1 MVLEESKNNDLL
13 EKLLTGSKN
22 PITDKEKEL
31 LVKAFYIS
39 KKYYEDNPGS
49 GLEHCVNVAK
59 LALDEIGLGTTSAI
73 CSLLHGVDLSYYPPE
88 NIEKDFGKE
97 IREILEGFHK
107 ISDIQTDRISYHSE
121 AFRNLFLSM
130 IDDIR
135 VILIKLAHRINDL
148 RNINSFSD
156 ERKARIINEV
166 KSVYIPIA
174 HRLGLY
180 NIKTE
185 LEERVMM
192 FELPE
197 VYHNIEKKIKESKT
211 KREVYIQDFLAPIT
225 RELIKQGFEYEIKYR
240 TKSIP
245 SICAKMKKQNV
256 DFERVFDL
264 FAIRIIVD
272 VDKKKEKEACWRVY
286 SIVTNLYQP
295 NPKRLRDWI
304 SQPKASGYESLHT
317 TVKGPAGRWVEVQI
331 RSKRMDEEAEKGQAA
346 HWLYKGIMKS
356 KGGDLWLEQ
365 VRDALENPSGSHKK
379 MYKTGKNKQNNV
391 FVFTPKGDL
400 RQLKAGATVLDF
412 AYDIHTQV
420 GATCKGARVNNKVV
434 PIRYVLQNGDKV
446 DIITSKNQKPK
457 YDWLAFVVTDRARSK
472 IKRQLKEEK
481 YKEAEAGKELLLRKF
496 KSWKVHKIYDDL
508 INMLVK
514 HFKLDTAVDLYFLV
528 ATEKIDISLIK
539 KVVQEHLSDSE
550 PRPQKQE
557 ETAKEVSETKEQEK
571 EQDDEKEVLYIS
583 DNLKHV
589 DYYFAKCCNP
599 IYGDNVF
606 GFVTTQGRISIHRF
620 DCPNAKRL
628 LERYPYRV
636 IPIKWITTGK
646 EVFKEAVIKL
656 KGRNEIGLL
665 NEVTNIISN
674 DLNTNMRSVVMNT
687 KGNRFEGKIVLM
699 VKSNEHLNW
708 VIHKIGKVNGVE
720 KVTRLK

>member
-1 MVLEESKNNDLL
+1 MSEQGKTYDELLENLLCCARTELQAKDKAQIKKAFDLAQHYYEKESK
-13 EKLLTGSKN
+13 EKMEHYLRIAELT
-22 PITDKEKEL
+22 
-31 LVKAFYIS
+31 FR
-39 KKYYEDNPGS
+39 
-49 GLEHCVNVAK
+49 
-59 LALDEIGLGTTSAI
+59 EIGLGATSAI
-73 CSLLHGVDLSYYPPE
+73 CSLLHGISLDDYPPE
-88 NIEKDFGKE
+88 EIEKDFGKDV
-97 IREILEGFHK
+97 RDILEGFHK

-121 AFRNLFLSM
+121 AFRNLFLSLV
-130 IDDIR
+130 DDIR
-135 VILIKLAHRINDL
+135 VILIKLAHRIDDL
-148 RNINSFSD
+148 RHIDESTE
-156 ERKARIINEV
+156 ERKLRIIDEV
-166 KSVYIPIA
+166 KSVYIPVA

-185 LEERVMM
+185 MEEHVMLFEMPEIYRDLER
-192 FELPE
+192 
-197 VYHNIEKKIKESKT
+197 KIKESKT

-225 RELIKQGFEYEIKYR
+225 RELIKQGFEFEIKHR

-245 SICAKMKKQNV
+245 SIYAKMKRQNV
-256 DFERVFDL
+256 DFEQVFDL
-264 FAIRIIVD
+264 FAIRIILD
-272 VDKKKEKEACWRVY
+272 VKPSKEKEACWRVY
-286 SIVTNLYQP
+286 SIVTDFYQP

-317 TVKGPAGRWVEVQI
+317 TVKGPGDRWVEVQI

-356 KGGDLWLEQ
+356 KGGDSWLEQ
-365 VRDALENPSGSHKK
+365 VRDALENPSGSSKK
-379 MYKTGKNKQNNV
+379 IYKTQTQKQDKV

-400 RQLKAGATVLDF
+400 KQFPAGATVLDF
-412 AYDIHTQV
+412 AYDIHTEV

-446 DIITSKNQKPK
+446 DIITAKNQKPK
-457 YDWLAFVVTDRARSK
+457 LDWLAFVVTERARSK

-481 YKEAEAGKELLLRKF
+481 YKEADAGKELLYRKF
-496 KSWKVHKIYDDL
+496 KNWKVHKISDDL
-508 INMLVK
+508 INLLVK
-514 HFKLDTAVDLYFLV
+514 HFKLDTAVDLYYLV
-528 ATEKIDISLIK
+528 ATDKLDLQIIK
-539 KVVQEHLSDSE
+539 KLIFEKLNEEDQRQS
-550 PRPQKQE
+550 KQE
-557 ETAKEVSETKEQEK
+557 EVVEEPQDQPEQEK
-571 EQDDEKEVLYIS
+571 EDDKEVLYIT
-583 DNLKHV
+583 DNLKNV
-589 DYYFAKCCNP
+589 NYYFAKCCNP

-636 IPIKWITTGK
+636 IPIRWITTGN

-674 DLNTNMRSVVMNT
+674 DLNTNMRSVNINT
-687 KGNRFEGKIVLM
+687 KGNRFEGKISLL
-699 VKSNEHLNW
+699 VKSNDHLNW
-708 VIHKIGKVNGVE
+708 IIHKIGKVNGVE

>member
-1 MVLEESKNNDLL
+1 MTDNSVENNELL
-13 EKLLTGSKN
+13 NKLLKSSKN
-22 PITDKEKEL
+22 PLSKTEKGL
-31 LVKAFYIS
+31 IIKAFNIT
-39 KKYYEDNPGS
+39 KNYYEKNPGS
-49 GLEHCVNVAK
+49 GLEHCVNIAE
-59 LALDEIGLGTTSAI
+59 LALNEIGLGTTSAI
-73 CSLLHGVDLSYYPPE
+73 CSLLHGIPLSEYKPE
-88 NIEKDFGKE
+88 DIEKDFDSD

-121 AFRNLFLSM
+121 AFRSLFLSM

-148 RNINSFSD
+148 RHINEYEE
-156 ERKARIINEV
+156 ERKSRIIDEV
-166 KSVYIPIA
+166 KSVYIPIS

-185 LEERVMM
+185 MEERVMM
-192 FELPE
+192 YEMPE
-197 VYHNIEKKIKESKT
+197 MYNTIKQKIKESKT

-225 RELIKQGFEYEIKYR
+225 RELIKQGFKYDIKYR

-245 SICAKMKKQNV
+245 SICTKMKKQNV
-256 DFERVFDL
+256 NFEQVFDL
-264 FAIRIIVD
+264 FAIRIIID
-272 VDKKKEKEACWRVY
+272 EKPKKEKEACWRVY
-286 SIVTNLYQP
+286 SIVTNFYQP
-295 NPKRLRDWI
+295 NTKRLRDWI

-317 TVKGPAGRWVEVQI
+317 TVKGPGGRWVEVQI

-356 KGGDLWLEQ
+356 RGGDKWLEQ
-365 VRDALENPSGSHKK
+365 VRDALENPSGSSKK
-379 MYKTGKNKQNNV
+379 MYKTGKSKQNRV

-400 RQLKAGATVLDF
+400 KQLKAGATVLDF

-420 GATCKGARVNNKVV
+420 GATCRGARVNNKVV

-457 YDWLAFVVTDRARSK
+457 LDWLAFVVTDRARSK

-514 HFKLDTAVDLYFLV
+514 HFKMETAVDLYYLV
-528 ATEKIDISLIK
+528 ATEKIDTALIK
-539 KVVQEHLSDSE
+539 KIVFDSLSENESK
-550 PRPQKQE
+550 PIKQE
-557 ETAKEVSETKEQEK
+557 EQQEETTELKEEKK
-571 EQDDEKEVLYIS
+571 EQDEEKDILYIS

-628 LERYPYRV
+628 LEKYPYRV
-636 IPIKWITTGK
+636 IPIKWITTGH
-646 EVFKEAVIKL
+646 EVFKEAIIKL

-699 VKSNEHLNW
+699 VKSTEHLNW